1 MFDDVVSLINQE
13 ISQQKFNEKLALH
26 QHKFNIELNTKVKN
40 MLPNKNLPKIGNG

>member
-26 QHKFNIELNTKVKN
+26 QHKFNTELNTKVKN
-40 MLPNKNLPKIGNG
+40 MLPNKTLPKIGNG